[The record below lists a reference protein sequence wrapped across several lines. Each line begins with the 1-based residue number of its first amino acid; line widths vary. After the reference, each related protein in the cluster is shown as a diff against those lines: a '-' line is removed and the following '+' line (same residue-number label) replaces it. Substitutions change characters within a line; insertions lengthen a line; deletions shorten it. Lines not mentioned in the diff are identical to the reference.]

1 MVNDVESGLPQTFVL
16 VTELLERINDLS
28 TGLDSKASIV
38 ALAATNIDV
47 ASRTLQTTTDTLLS
61 KQLVQDFYSTGNQ
74 TPISITATSSV

>member
-38 ALAATNIDV
+38 ALDATNINV